1 MKTILTILLM
11 AIAIFLTLYL
21 FQGSDKLD
29 SSVTID
35 KILVEKS
42 KRELHVFSNGELIKT
57 YHISLGF
64 SPLGHK
70 EQEGDGKTPEGI
82 YHIDGKNP
90 NSAFHKNLGISY
102 PNSQDR
108 KHADSLGVSPGGLI
122 KIHGIK
128 NGFGVFASIIQ
139 MRDWTA
145 GCIAVTNDEIEEL
158 YTAVPMGTPIEII
171 P

>member
-1 MKTILTILLM
+1 MKLILTILLL
-11 AIAIFLTLYL
+11 ASAIFLILYL

-42 KRELHVFSNGELIKT
+42 KRELHVFSNEELIKT
-57 YHISLGF
+57 YNISLGF
-64 SPLGHK
+64 NPLGHK

-82 YHIDGKNP
+82 YYIDGKNP
-90 NSAFHKNLGISY
+90 NSAYNKNLGISY
-102 PNSQDR
+102 PNVQDK

-128 NGFGVFASIIQ
+128 NGFGVFGSIIQ
-139 MRDWTA
+139 TRDWTA

-158 YTAVPMGTPIEII
+158 FNAVAIGTPIEIR